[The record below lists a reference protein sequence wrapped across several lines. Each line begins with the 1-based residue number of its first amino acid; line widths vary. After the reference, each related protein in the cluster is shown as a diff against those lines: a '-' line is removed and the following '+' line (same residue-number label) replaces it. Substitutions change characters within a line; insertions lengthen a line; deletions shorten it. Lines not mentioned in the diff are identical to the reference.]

1 MKNIVDKLL
10 ATAGL
15 TPVEACPAGVR
26 IRVLLIGP
34 DEARA
39 LLSANTD
46 NRPLRN
52 GRVNFYARTMKNGAW
67 MFTHQGIAFSE
78 DGLGIDLQHRLH
90 AVILSGVTV
99 RMMVTEGL
107 SREAFEAIDQHER
120 RTMADSLKM
129 RRTLTDE
136 ARLFITLRGG
146 DQCTNPTIQEVGEMC
161 TQIEETSDALDQ
173 VCSTRT
179 KVFSSAPVRCAA
191 IVLMMEK
198 PGAKHYVLNAYRAL
212 VLSHSEEWMPVMH
225 AFGRQVA
232 GGAISTTGGLGRLD
246 LFARALIALDPA
258 RAETKRIQIDKGFEL
273 ALRERLKRA
282 IFDSMD
288 LEHVKH
294 PRLPARSR
302 VDHARQ
308 GAAL

>member
-15 TPVEACPAGVR
+15 TPVEAYPAGVR

-34 DEARA
+34 EEARA

-99 RMMVTEGL
+99 RMMVTEGI

-120 RTMADSLKM
+120 RSMADSLKM

-146 DQCTNPTIQEVGEMC
+146 DQCTNPTIQEVGEVAS
-161 TQIEETSDALDQ
+161 QIEEASNALDH

-191 IVLMMEK
+191 IMLMMEK
-198 PGAKHYVLNAYRAL
+198 PGVQPYVLNAYRAM
-212 VLSHSEEWMPVMH
+212 VLSHSETWMPAMH
-225 AFGRQVA
+225 AFGRQIA
-232 GGAISTTGGLGRLD
+232 GGVVSTTGGLPRID
-246 LFARALIALDPA
+246 LVARALIALDPA
-258 RAETKRIQIDKGFEL
+258 RAETKRIQIDKGFDL
-273 ALRERLKRA
+273 ALRERVKRV
-282 IFDSMD
+282 IFDGMD
-288 LEHVKH
+288 LEHVKISA
-294 PRLPARSR
+294 PKVRSR
-302 VDHARQ
+302 MDARQ
-308 GAAL
+308 GATP